1 MTTFNSF
8 LASFGAYRGAHI
20 GPFIGQYAYVYLP
33 SGMQIVVFAPGSFNE
48 LAMNGS

>member
-8 LASFGAYRGAHI
+8 LASLGAYRGAHI
-20 GPFIGQYAYVYLP
+20 GPFIGKYAYVYLP
-33 SGMQIVVFAPGSFNE
+33 SGMQIVVFAPGSFDE